1 MDQGNEIREFLASRR
16 ARLTPEQAGLPA
28 YGGHRRVPG
37 LRREEVALLAGV
49 SVDYYT
55 QMERGNLGG
64 VSDSVL
70 DALARALQ
78 LDEAERSHLFD
89 LARTANSPTQ
99 ARPRSGP
106 HRVRLSVQRLL
117 DAMTGAPAYVRTGR
131 LDILSLNRL
140 GAALYAPVLDGQ
152 RLPDLVG
159 ELSTRSEAFRTR
171 WAAHNVRLHRSGGKQ
186 LHDSVAGDPQLT
198 YEALELPADP
208 GLTIITYTAEPGSTS
223 QGALDFLQLGG
234 EPGPAR
240 PASDGPGA
248 RRRLTPTGPRPGR
261 SITRSEMELQS
272 KQASVKGPA
281 ERFTGDVW
289 YDVITSGEP
298 PSRVRVNVVRFTPG
312 ARNAWHAHAPGQT
325 LHVTEGMGLIQ
336 SRGGQVIQ
344 IRAGDTI
351 YTPPGEWHWHG
362 AAPDH
367 FMSHLAIWEAPDAGP
382 ESQWGD
388 FVTDEEY
395 SSR

>member
-1 MDQGNEIREFLASRR
+1 MENRNEIREFLASRR
-16 ARLTPEQAGLPA
+16 ARITPEQAGLPA

-70 DALARALQ
+70 HALAGALQ

-106 HRVRLSVQRLL
+106 QRVRPSIQRLL

-152 RLPDLVG
+152 RLPVNSARFLFLDPAASDFYVDWDKTANDAVAILRGEAGRNPHDRRLSDLVG

-171 WAAHNVRLHRSGGKQ
+171 WAAHNVWLHRTGRKQ
-186 LHDSVAGDPQLT
+186 LHHPVAGDLELT

-223 QGALDFLQLGG
+223 QGALDFLASWAASLDRLDQ
-234 EPGPAR
+234 PAT
-240 PASDGPGA
+240 A
-248 RRRLTPTGPRPGR
+248 
-261 SITRSEMELQS
+261 Q
-272 KQASVKGPA
+272 
-281 ERFTGDVW
+281 
-289 YDVITSGEP
+289 
-298 PSRVRVNVVRFTPG
+298 
-312 ARNAWHAHAPGQT
+312 
-325 LHVTEGMGLIQ
+325 
-336 SRGGQVIQ
+336 
-344 IRAGDTI
+344 
-351 YTPPGEWHWHG
+351 
-362 AAPDH
+362 APD
-367 FMSHLAIWEAPDAGP
+367 DA
-382 ESQWGD
+382 
-388 FVTDEEY
+388 
-395 SSR
+395 